1 MHLHGV
7 HDLCQLKHGSWIDT
21 GRLMIQ
27 GEPDIGTRPTRTDK
41 YILHCNV
48 NEVTLDGVLENPFGR
63 IGKLLRDLGN

>member
-1 MHLHGV
+1 
-7 HDLCQLKHGSWIDT
+7 
-21 GRLMIQ
+21 MIQ